1 MLTPEPG
8 GKEEAALAA
17 IVDAVVKIIVLP
29 TVGSEGTWGR
39 LNKLSWFKCFCF
51 PLLHLTN
58 SGLVLLLEKPTVLL
72 RGNIENLALHCA
84 PSPW

>member
-29 TVGSEGTWGR
+29 TIGSEGTWGR
-39 LNKLSWFKCFCF
+39 LDKLS
-51 PLLHLTN
+51 
-58 SGLVLLLEKPTVLL
+58 
-72 RGNIENLALHCA
+72 
-84 PSPW
+84 